1 MRRLPT
7 WVKRRLENN
16 GWTVK
21 ENRIIRADVTIY
33 YNDYELL
40 RRHTALKLR
49 HTSHLFVVSTATVS
63 ID

>member
-1 MRRLPT
+1 M
-7 WVKRRLENN
+7 KRRLENN

-21 ENRIIRADVTIY
+21 ENRIVRYDVTIY

-49 HTSHLFVVSTATVS
+49 QTSHPFAVSTATVS
-63 ID
+63 IA